1 MAGRRAVAYPGPLP
15 VRRRWRVSWRR
26 IVVGTLAGVALW
38 LAAVYALV
46 FAFVHPARQ
55 PLNGTPTRLGLRY
68 ENVAFRAPDGP
79 RIKGWFVSPKG
90 GGPRGVIIV
99 CHGYPGNRADLLKVS
114 GFLSRAGFAV
124 LAFDFRSLG
133 ESEGDLCTIGFR
145 EVGDVEGAVAYL
157 KNRPDTRGLP
167 LGIYGI
173 SMGGAVALQAAA
185 KLPALRAVVADSP
198 YASLDRAVAQ
208 RFRCYAGDAGG
219 ALLGVPAR
227 WFGDRLIGV
236 DSATVAPLA
245 HISAISPRPV
255 FLIYGDA
262 DRLILPDDSRR
273 LFAAARSPKQV
284 WRIRG
289 AGHVGG
295 YGVAGAE
302 YERRVAGFFAR
313 ALAAPVNHATPAA
326 APYTGL

>member
-1 MAGRRAVAYPGPLP
+1 VGAV
-15 VRRRWRVSWRR
+15 
-26 IVVGTLAGVALW
+26 AGVALW
-38 LAAVYALV
+38 LTAVYALV

-55 PLNGTPTRLGLRY
+55 PLSGTPAGLGLRY
-68 ENVAFRAPDGP
+68 ENVAFRAPDGT
-79 RIKGWFVSPKG
+79 RIRGWFVPAKSG
-90 GGPRGVIIV
+90 APRGVILV

-133 ESEGDLCTIGFR
+133 ESDGDLCTIGYR

-157 KNRPDTRGLP
+157 KTRSDTRNLP
-167 LGIYGI
+167 FGIYGT

-185 KLPALRAVVADSP
+185 KLPALHAVVADSP

-208 RFRCYAGDAGG
+208 RFRCYAGNAGG

-227 WFGDRLIGV
+227 WMGDQMIGA
-236 DSATVAPLA
+236 DSASVSPVAHVA
-245 HISAISPRPV
+245 AISPRPV

-262 DRLILPDDSRR
+262 DRLILPDDSRL
-273 LFAAARSPKQV
+273 LFARAGTPKQA
-284 WRIRG
+284 WKISG

-295 YGVAGAE
+295 YGMAGAE
-302 YERRVAGFFAR
+302 YERRVAGFFRR
-313 ALAAPVNHATPAA
+313 AFASPPR
-326 APYTGL
+326 P